1 MAIETFEKL
10 PKDKQQTILAAG
22 IRIFATKSYAEAK
35 TETITKECGISKG
48 LLFHYFGSKREFYLY
63 CLGKALEQLLS
74 QTQKPAGDSFYDILF
89 SFMDAKIRLCVEYVD
104 EMHFVNMASRES
116 ASEVEEGKQKLI
128 GMYSLKVREESIGC
142 MATAVGTLPL
152 KENASQQTAEA
163 FTLYTNAVMNKYLL
177 RYQKEPDE
185 FFKNISMVK
194 EEMKQYLD
202 MMLYGICK
210 GEGK

>member
-1 MAIETFEKL
+1 
-10 PKDKQQTILAAG
+10 
-22 IRIFATKSYAEAK
+22 
-35 TETITKECGISKG
+35 
-48 LLFHYFGSKREFYLY
+48 
-63 CLGKALEQLLS
+63 
-74 QTQKPAGDSFYDILF
+74 
-89 SFMDAKIRLCVEYVD
+89 
-104 EMHFVNMASRES
+104 
-116 ASEVEEGKQKLI
+116 
-128 GMYSLKVREESIGC
+128 MYSLKVREESIGC
-142 MATAVGTLPL
+142 MATALRTLPL